1 MYPAHTQLVAKWSS
15 PSIGDQR
22 ATGCQGLLSIHFGF
36 MAWCALSF
44 LLRGARQKLLRG
56 FFSPHH
62 FTTVQPIFVKMTPGR
77 ICLYLYIHMFQGED
91 AIQFANRVKKEIAR
105 KGAERHKKRD
115 FSRLLSE
122 MILFSK
128 VVSLIWFG
136 MATSRDKRSVWSDH
150 NP

>member
-1 MYPAHTQLVAKWSS
+1 
-15 PSIGDQR
+15 
-22 ATGCQGLLSIHFGF
+22 
-36 MAWCALSF
+36 
-44 LLRGARQKLLRG
+44 
-56 FFSPHH
+56 
-62 FTTVQPIFVKMTPGR
+62 
-77 ICLYLYIHMFQGED
+77 MFQGED

-136 MATSRDKRSVWSDH
+136 MATSRDKRSVWSQSLKKSK
-150 NP
+150 